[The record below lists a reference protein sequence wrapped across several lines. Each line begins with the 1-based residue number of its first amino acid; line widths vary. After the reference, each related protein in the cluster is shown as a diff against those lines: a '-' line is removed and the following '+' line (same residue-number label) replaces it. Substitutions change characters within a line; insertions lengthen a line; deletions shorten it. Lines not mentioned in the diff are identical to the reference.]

1 MSTTTATPPA
11 AAAATKGARDI
22 LLLVLHLR
30 WKSVRRRR
38 TAANFCPAVVPGRE
52 ARKGERGSRMNDDV
66 RVARAHLG
74 KRYRSRS
81 ERSSLRRLPNSA
93 DFSRCFSFVHS
104 GGRRQLTGL
113 LRGKKYS
120 VWKKVFVFLT
130 DFIRHLS
137 LSLHT

>member
-22 LLLVLHLR
+22 CFSFSILR

-38 TAANFCPAVVPGRE
+38 TAANSCPAVVPGRE

-93 DFSRCFSFVHS
+93 DFSRCFSFS
-104 GGRRQLTGL
+104 PPGWEEPLTGL
-113 LRGKKYS
+113 LRGKNYS
-120 VWKKVFVFLT
+120 VQKVFIF
-130 DFIRHLS
+130 
-137 LSLHT
+137 

>member
-66 RVARAHLG
+66 RVARAHPG

-93 DFSRCFSFVHS
+93 DFTAPIFLGVSLFSPPGWEEPIDGTFAWEKLFSTEGVH
-104 GGRRQLTGL
+104 
-113 LRGKKYS
+113 
-120 VWKKVFVFLT
+120 FFN
-130 DFIRHLS
+130 
-137 LSLHT
+137 

>member
-22 LLLVLHLR
+22 LLLVLHLG

-93 DFSRCFSFVHS
+93 DFSRCFSF
-104 GGRRQLTGL
+104 
-113 LRGKKYS
+113 
-120 VWKKVFVFLT
+120 
-130 DFIRHLS
+130 
-137 LSLHT
+137 

>member
-52 ARKGERGSRMNDDV
+52 ARKGERGSRMNDAV
-66 RVARAHLG
+66 RCTGSSREALSIAFG
-74 KRYRSRS
+74 KVVSETAS
-81 ERSSLRRLPNSA
+81 ERRRF
-93 DFSRCFSFVHS
+93 FSVFLFRPPGWEETIDGTFAWE
-104 GGRRQLTGL
+104 
-113 LRGKKYS
+113 KYS
-120 VWKKVFVFLT
+120 VRRCSFFN
-130 DFIRHLS
+130 
-137 LSLHT
+137 

>member
-52 ARKGERGSRMNDDV
+52 ARKGERGCGGEP
-66 RVARAHLG
+66 AR
-74 KRYRSRS
+74 R
-81 ERSSLRRLPNSA
+81 
-93 DFSRCFSFVHS
+93 
-104 GGRRQLTGL
+104 GRRGP
-113 LRGKKYS
+113 R
-120 VWKKVFVFLT
+120 
-130 DFIRHLS
+130 LS
-137 LSLHT
+137 